1 MSLEVRFSGPR
12 LLRVAFEIIDIVQE
26 FWIM

>member
-12 LLRVAFEIIDIVQE
+12 LLRVAFEIIDIVQK
-26 FWIM
+26 F